1 LADKKEL
8 AMAKAKNLSLGIDLG
23 GTKVAVGLCHGDE
36 ILKKAIFPT
45 QASAGFDGVIS
56 VILGAVEKVLE
67 GHSIKEINGAGIGSA
82 GQINGAT
89 GEVIYSPNLGWK
101 NAPLGGSISKALGV
115 PVRVLNDVRAA
126 TVAEHK
132 FGNGKGLENFG
143 NIFVGTGVGSGWV
156 INGQLMNGTTNS
168 AGEIGHICMDPEGPL
183 CGCGNRGCLEAYCS
197 GTGMENYV
205 KAELK
210 KGRKSLLGE
219 LAEHKL
225 ENVRGP
231 LIGKAAEQGDELAL
245 EAIHRVGTY
254 LGIALANVHTLMNPE
269 VVLLGGGMMAL
280 KKFFMPTLEET
291 MKKHILPVAAGAE
304 RPLVREARFEND
316 AVLLGGA
323 AIFA

>member
-1 LADKKEL
+1 
-8 AMAKAKNLSLGIDLG
+8 MANAKNLCLGIDLG
-23 GTKVAVGLCHGDE
+23 GTKVAVGLCKGEE

-56 VILGAVEKVLE
+56 VILGAVEKVME
-67 GHSIKEINGAGIGSA
+67 GHTLKEVSGAGIGSA
-82 GQINGAT
+82 GQIDGAS
-89 GEVIYSPNLGWK
+89 GEVIYSPNLGWR
-101 NAPLGGSISKALGV
+101 NAPLGNAVSKALGL
-115 PVRVLNDVRAA
+115 PVKVLNDVRAA
-126 TVAEHK
+126 TVAEQK

-156 INGQLMNGTTNS
+156 INGQLMNGVTNP

-210 KGRKSLLGE
+210 KGRKSLLSE

-245 EAIHRVGTY
+245 EAIHRVGKY
-254 LGIALANVHTLMNPE
+254 LGLALANVHTLLNPE

-280 KKFFMPTLEET
+280 KKFFLPQLDNTLRQ
-291 MKKHILPVAAGAE
+291 HILPVAANHN
-304 RPLVREARFEND
+304 RPLIKEARFEND

-323 AIFA
+323 AVFA